1 MAREPEAMR
10 DNMAAI
16 REMFPDRL
24 MFRIKDVGKIMGTS
38 KYETIVKRF
47 TFKNGY
53 ISIGDLARQMSNTK
67 ER

>member
-10 DNMAAI
+10 DNLAAI
-16 REMFPDRL
+16 REMFPDKL

-67 ER
+67 EK

>member
-10 DNMAAI
+10 DNLAAI
-16 REMFPDRL
+16 REMFPDKL